1 MELAYLLLLG
11 FAVSIDGFF
20 AGAAYGI
27 KRIQVPAF
35 SLLAIGAV
43 TFLCTQIAHD
53 FSYFLTG
60 SVNSFYITAAGA
72 LLLVCIGFCNLLQQ
86 YFTRRSQ
93 TETTEEPSKP
103 LTFSCGKIVVSVM
116 AKPENADLDH
126 SSRLSLSEAL
136 LLGAALGID
145 NMAATFAAGLTN
157 PLPAYT
163 PLAMCC
169 IQTLLVHSGIWL
181 ARGITSAKMKD
192 RFAYAPGLILI
203 LLGIFR
209 LL

>member
-27 KRIQVPAF
+27 KRIQVPTL

-53 FSYFLTG
+53 FSYFLAD
-60 SVNSFYITAAGA
+60 SINSLYIAALGA
-72 LLLVCIGFCNLLQQ
+72 LLLVCIGLCNLLQQ
-86 YFTRRSQ
+86 YFTGRAKA
-93 TETTEEPSKP
+93 EAPEEPAKP
-103 LTFSCGKIVVSVM
+103 LTFSCGKIVISVM
-116 AKPENADLDH
+116 AKPESADLDH
-126 SSRLSLSEAL
+126 SSRLSLGEAL
-136 LLGAALGID
+136 LLGAALGVD
-145 NMAATFAAGLTN
+145 NMVATFAAGLTN

-163 PLAMCC
+163 PFAMCC
-169 IQTLLVHSGIWL
+169 IQTLLVFSGILL

-192 RFAYAPGLILI
+192 RFAYAPGLLLV

-209 LL
+209 LF